1 MQIITIHSIGKHKNG
16 CSLIFSLIIKHLC
29 QTESVTKPKNINTK
43 LILPSA
49 RVCGGE
55 GGH

>member
-43 LILPSA
+43 LILPTA